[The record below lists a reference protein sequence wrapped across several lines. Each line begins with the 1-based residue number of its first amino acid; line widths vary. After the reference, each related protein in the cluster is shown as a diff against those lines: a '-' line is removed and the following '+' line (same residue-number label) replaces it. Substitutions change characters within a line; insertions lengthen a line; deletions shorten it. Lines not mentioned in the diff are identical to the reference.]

1 MVNLIMENA
10 PYKIYESEQALEN
23 ARLLAAANTTYTERF
38 YTLMKLIK
46 ISTTI
51 KNLKIISS
59 PKMKEE

>member
-1 MVNLIMENA
+1 MEIV
-10 PYKIYESEQALEN
+10 PYKIYESEQALKI
-23 ARLLAAANTTYTERF
+23 ASLLAAANTTYTERF

-59 PKMKEE
+59 PKQPLYLS